1 MLQRAD
7 VCLQLSFMWVVDVSA
22 SKKIKEN
29 QLSWYCSHL
38 KCSKQLNIAF
48 ILYKTIQ
55 FSCDV
60 RPTGTCLSGEQKQ
73 CFALQP
79 SFDDL
84 FNSNLAKMP
93 DSCCA
98 IGSINQSVHLQLPK
112 ECRVLIVY

>member
-48 ILYKTIQ
+48 ILCGPIQ

-60 RPTGTCLSGEQKQ
+60 RATGTCLVSKSS
-73 CFALQP
+73 ALP
-79 SFDDL
+79 SSHPL
-84 FNSNLAKMP
+84 MIYLTR
-93 DSCCA
+93 
-98 IGSINQSVHLQLPK
+98 I
-112 ECRVLIVY
+112 